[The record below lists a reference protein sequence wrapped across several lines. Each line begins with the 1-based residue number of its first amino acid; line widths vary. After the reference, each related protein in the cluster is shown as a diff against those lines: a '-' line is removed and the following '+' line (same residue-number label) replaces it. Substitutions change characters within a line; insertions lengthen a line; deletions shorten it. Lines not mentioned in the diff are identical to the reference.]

1 MAISVQRQR
10 GGGERERDERGRER
24 EVENGGGEKN
34 IKVFRV
40 DREITGFI
48 IFSRLRSITGDGVAA
63 DALKELLFAFEW

>member
-10 GGGERERDERGRER
+10 GGGRERDERGRER
-24 EVENGGGEKN
+24 EVEWRRGKN